1 MARRRRA
8 QTREVLPDPKF
19 HSLIVTEFIG
29 IVLKEG
35 KKTVA
40 ERIVYSAIGGLA
52 EKIEGEETPLEK
64 FETAL
69 DNIKPHLEVKS
80 RRVGG
85 ATYQVPIEVRPRRA
99 KALAMRWLVD
109 AAKKRSENTMSQK
122 LSNELVSAFKNEGNA
137 VRKRVDTHKMADANK
152 AFAHYRW

>member
-19 HSLIVTEFIG
+19 NSLIVTEFIG

-40 ERIVYSAIGGLA
+40 ERIVYSAIEGLA
-52 EKIEGEETPLEK
+52 EKIEGEETALEK

-137 VRKRVDTHKMADANK
+137 VRKRVETHKMADANK